1 MDGFYLIDKPKG
13 MTSRKV
19 SDYVGKL
26 LHTKKVGHIGTL
38 DPFASGL
45 LIVAVNKGCKAIPFV
60 DDETKVYEA
69 TLKLGEKTSS
79 GDLDGEVIEIK
90 DVPTLDSSKIETVL
104 NSFLGNKSQIPPMT
118 SAIRVNGKRLYDLA
132 HKGIEIER
140 LPRIIH
146 IFDIS
151 LISYDPI
158 KQEIKFVTKVS
169 KGTYIRVLGEDIAKE
184 LGTVGH
190 LTNLIR
196 LEVGNISIDEAN
208 EMNEN
213 MKIHS
218 VYEILSKA
226 MDVITLDKQSIEDM
240 KNGKIKYLTHE
251 ITRERVLVVDS
262 SQEPIAVY
270 IKDENNQLKFVRGLF

>member
-19 SDYVGKL
+19 SDYVGRL
-26 LHTKKVGHIGTL
+26 LNTKKVGHIGTL

-169 KGTYIRVLGEDIAKE
+169 KGTYIRVLGEDIANE

-251 ITRERVLVVDS
+251 TTRERVLVVDS